1 MQQSLEGGE
10 RHLVRKLNVTV
21 KSHKPAGQVAFRNIH
36 GGMCYPFSGL
46 GAWLAHNLQ
55 QSLRKIPHIL
65 RNSGDLVTQ
74 LEQFRSGN
82 AFTFVKVDI
91 KDYFMS
97 GTREELQQ
105 FASELLGAGIRNV
118 GKQVIDFLLT
128 HQYVQSD
135 FCPQQM
141 WQVVVGTGMGLNFS
155 GELSDAAF
163 YTMAEKWAISDP
175 DIFGLAGILGYWRFK
190 DDILI
195 IVRSD
200 CLRSFRNWFEQWKRR
215 AGSFVLEVDTISQDE
230 TVFLD
235 LDLQRRTNVGADGE
249 ASFTIAF
256 SPHFKTTS
264 LGVPLSHNSS
274 HPWHVHASWPFAE
287 LRRLGRLSSDF
298 SAYNE
303 AREVFVRRLIDNFS
317 PSILTNQL
325 VSYCPPSSKLQCW
338 VGCTWI
344 RDGLGDGEQ
353 LLSPKTKWLV
363 LPFHFVWECACLTS
377 VANKFLQSHEAQ
389 DLWSRA
395 WGSPPD
401 FKIGIAWKSTF
412 PPVAT
417 CLKNLWR
424 LDGEAAAQQ

>member
-1 MQQSLEGGE
+1 MAIRWLQQSPWSVVPTDKDGGYCLVNKKHLSVAHQEILAKPWYAPYPTNLFPGFRTLAKKYSKLSRQVADLEASSGMARAMRQSLKGGE

-55 QSLRKIPHIL
+55 SLRKIPHIL

-74 LEQFRSGN
+74 LEQFQSGN
-82 AFTFVKVDI
+82 AVTFVKVDI
-91 KDYFMS
+91 KDCFMS

-105 FASELLGAGIRNV
+105 FASELLGARIRNV
-118 GKQVIDFLLT
+118 GKQVIDFLLK

-200 CLRSFRNWFEQWKRR
+200 CLRSFRSWFEQWKRR
-215 AGSFVLEVDTISQDE
+215 AGSFALEVDTISQDE

-235 LDLQRRTNVGADGE
+235 LDLQRRTKNCE
-249 ASFTIAF
+249 
-256 SPHFKTTS
+256 
-264 LGVPLSHNSS
+264 
-274 HPWHVHASWPFAE
+274 
-287 LRRLGRLSSDF
+287 
-298 SAYNE
+298 
-303 AREVFVRRLIDNFS
+303 
-317 PSILTNQL
+317 
-325 VSYCPPSSKLQCW
+325 
-338 VGCTWI
+338 
-344 RDGLGDGEQ
+344 
-353 LLSPKTKWLV
+353 
-363 LPFHFVWECACLTS
+363 
-377 VANKFLQSHEAQ
+377 
-389 DLWSRA
+389 DLA
-395 WGSPPD
+395 G
-401 FKIGIAWKSTF
+401 
-412 PPVAT
+412 
-417 CLKNLWR
+417 
-424 LDGEAAAQQ
+424 